1 MHYSIIGIYLGK
13 LLLNRPAEIQKADPH
28 LITPAVKQ
36 SQMGPVTQTAHLYW
50 TVRLAPVYEK
60 YFYIGMLQRF

>member
-36 SQMGPVTQTAHLYW
+36 SQMGPVTQTTHLY
-50 TVRLAPVYEK
+50 
-60 YFYIGMLQRF
+60 